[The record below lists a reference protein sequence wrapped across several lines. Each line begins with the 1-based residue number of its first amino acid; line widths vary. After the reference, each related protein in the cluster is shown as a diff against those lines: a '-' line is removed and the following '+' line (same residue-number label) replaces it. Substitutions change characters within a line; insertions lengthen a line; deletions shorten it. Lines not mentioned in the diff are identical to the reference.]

1 MSEKKTSR
9 GLIALLLLIIIIL
22 AGVAVYYATLPPPA
36 PPPPPEE
43 KPPPPPVEKL
53 KVAFLLPGSI
63 TDSGWNAAMYIGAQK
78 AREELDI
85 DVAISEGVGQ
95 VGVDPTL
102 RSYAERGYKIIF
114 GWTIGHQDSVL
125 RVAPDYPDVLFVGA
139 AWWQFAGKKN
149 MISFGTPMIDG
160 AYMSGILAAYMT
172 KTGIIGT
179 MDGEKYPDMIAL
191 QNAYEDGAK
200 TVKPNIKVLK
210 AFCGVWD
217 DVSKGREVA
226 MGLIDSGADVLL
238 FRGDGVTLG
247 GIQACA
253 ARGVYAIGD
262 YLPQHELARDTIIA
276 SNVVKNIEI
285 IRIVVE
291 GYRAGNMAPG
301 GTDTDKKIFLGLKS
315 GVQDLE
321 ISPYFMDKIPK
332 EALDKVNKVRE
343 DIIAGRFEVPYIG
356 EERA

>member
-1 MSEKKTSR
+1 MSEKKTSK
-9 GLIALLLLIIIIL
+9 GIIALLLLIIIII
-22 AGVAVYYATLPPPA
+22 AGVAIYYATRPTT
-36 PPPPPEE
+36 PPPPPPAER
-43 KPPPPPVEKL
+43 L

-63 TDSGWNAAMYIGAQK
+63 TDAGWNAAMYIAAQK
-78 AREELDI
+78 AREELDL

-114 GWTIGHQDSVL
+114 AWTIGHQDSVL

-149 MISFGTPMIDG
+149 MIGISTPMIDG
-160 AYMSGILAAYMT
+160 AYMAGILAAYMT

-200 TVKPNIKVLK
+200 TVNPNIKVLK

-226 MGLIDSGADVLL
+226 MGLIDAGADVIL

-262 YLPQHELARDTIIA
+262 YLPQHDLAKDTIIA
-276 SNVVKNIEI
+276 SNIVKNMEI
-285 IRIVVE
+285 IRIIIE
-291 GYRAGNMAPG
+291 GYKAGNMAPG
-301 GTDTDKKIFLGLKS
+301 GADTDKSIRMGLKN
-315 GVQDLE
+315 GAQDLL

-332 EALDKVNKVRE
+332 EALDKINKVRE
-343 DIIAGRFEVPYIG
+343 DIIAGRFEVTYDG
-356 EERA
+356 KERV